1 MSTNNVH
8 VKIPPML
15 PTAPLPL
22 NVVASSNVMYMYSCS
37 QCEFKTHIESLFKQ
51 HVDSVH
57 LGIPNVPSNAVLG
70 QTTGSPAGTVQVT
83 TTLPSAASVLSVT
96 QPQTIVVGGQLLTTA
111 TGLPTVVTTSAMA
124 NLSAVA
130 SQDKL
135 LHKCPKCNL
144 LLPSK
149 NQLTQHKR
157 KVHGKTVLAAAT
169 GGALTAP
176 AVVSNSVTY
185 AVVQPPSPTSAPSVA
200 SLLSQPVSVLAAVA
214 SAASAVTAGS
224 TGSPTANPVVA
235 TSNVTGKKTYSC
247 TACGYSTTRRD
258 GLSQHYDSVHL
269 KIKNHQ
275 CELCPYAASQKGT
288 LNRHVKLRHK
298 KKLLLPVG
306 TGTTIGNPAGMVVIT
321 GNPGTAAGTTS
332 ASPEQVLT

>member
-1 MSTNNVH
+1 MTSSTNNV
-8 VKIPPML
+8 KIPAPML
-15 PTAPLPL
+15 PTTPLPL
-22 NVVASSNVMYMYSCS
+22 NVVTAPNVMYMYSCS

-70 QTTGSPAGTVQVT
+70 QDTVAAALASVAAGGVA
-83 TTLPSAASVLSVT
+83 TLPASVISVT
-96 QPQTIVVGGQLLTTA
+96 QAGQAPPTIVVQQAGQLLTAATA
-111 TGLPTVVTTSAMA
+111 PLPTVVTTTPSSATPP
-124 NLSAVA
+124 A
-130 SQDKL
+130 SDPKF
-135 LHKCPKCNL
+135 HKCPKCNL

-157 KVHGKTVLAAAT
+157 KVHGKAAQVGLGHGAT
-169 GGALTAP
+169 PSSL
-176 AVVSNSVTY
+176 TY
-185 AVVQPPSPTSAPSVA
+185 AVVPHPQISQPSPPTSSPATV
-200 SLLSQPVSVLAAVA
+200 SLVTQ
-214 SAASAVTAGS
+214 AASAVLTATPTSGS
-224 TGSPTANPVVA
+224 ASVGV
-235 TSNVTGKKTYSC
+235 TSGKKTYSC

-298 KKLLLPVG
+298 KKLGNLGV
-306 TGTTIGNPAGMVVIT
+306 TGPTGAGSSA
-321 GNPGTAAGTTS
+321 PPPTTS
-332 ASPEQVLT
+332 ETEIMS